1 MKKLFACAAIAG
13 FAMAM
18 TIPMVASSEKTL
30 TGQVIDVQCTLKD
43 KANAGPDH
51 LACATKCA
59 ERGQP
64 VGILADDGIYTI
76 TGEYAANKNAK
87 LIEYLA
93 KKVEVTGTVSEKD
106 GQKTIDVSSIKVAKG
121 M

>member
-1 MKKLFACAAIAG
+1 MKKLFACATFAG

-18 TIPMVASSEKTL
+18 TIPMLASGEKTV

-51 LACATKCA
+51 LSCAIACAK
-59 ERGQP
+59 RGQP
-64 VGILADDGIYTI
+64 VGILAEDGIYTI
-76 TGEYAANKNAK
+76 TGQYAANNNAK

-93 KKVEVTGTVSEKD
+93 KKVEVTGTVGEKD
-106 GQKTIDVSSIKVAKG
+106 GQKTIDVSSIKITKG